1 MAVVGEANRV
11 VRASVGRLLL
21 YGVLAG
27 VVTAV
32 VNAVLYLV
40 AAAFGAMSADV
51 VVSGGGPVT
60 LGAVISSSF
69 VPAVLGAVVLAV
81 LGRFTLRSVGIFRVV
96 ALVLLVLS
104 FVTPFSLVGAP
115 VAMILVLLLM
125 HVVVAGV
132 TVWVLTT
139 LAPKRG

>member
-125 HVVVAGV
+125 HVVVVGV

>member
-1 MAVVGEANRV
+1 MAAVGEADGIVRV
-11 VRASVGRLLL
+11 SAGRLLL
-21 YGVLAG
+21 YGALAG
-27 VVTAV
+27 VLAAV
-32 VNAVLYLV
+32 ANAVLYLV
-40 AAAFGAMSADV
+40 ASAFGAMPEDV

-60 LGAVISSSF
+60 VGAVIFSSF